1 MKTLLPFLFY
11 FALTSCDV
19 PTRSRTYTSTSSSD
33 SSTSGTST
41 DVTTGSEEDED
52 STTSDDVT
60 NTTGFA
66 SCSLSYSYY
75 NSNIGYFGL
84 CQSSVDEK
92 VFKLKMAQSDS
103 STGTCLVPI
112 YIDSSSNSYKVGNSE
127 CVNNV
132 AGQVY
137 NVTFTKTTSTYAI
150 NGVMALK
157 ANALTAYEQCMSAR
171 DTYINYYG
179 SSCYYSS
186 SCLTAANNYAN
197 SICSSFVSSY
207 SNYYVQVQ
215 L

>member
-1 MKTLLPFLFY
+1 MKTILLFLLY

-19 PTRSRTYTSTSSSD
+19 PSRSRTYTTTSSTDSD
-33 SSTSGTST
+33 TSGTT
-41 DVTTGSEEDED
+41 TNVTTDDED
-52 STTSDDVT
+52 DDSSESDDVT
-60 NTTGFA
+60 SITGFS
-66 SCSLSYSYY
+66 SCSLAYSYY

-84 CQSSVDEK
+84 CQSSANEK
-92 VFKLKMAQSDS
+92 IFKLKMAQSDS
-103 STGTCLVPI
+103 STGTCFVPI
-112 YIDSSSNSYKVGNSE
+112 YIDSSGNSYKVGTSE

-137 NVTFTKTTSTYAI
+137 TVTFTKTTSTYSI

-186 SCLTAANNYAN
+186 SCLSAANNYAS

-207 SNYYVQVQ
+207 SNYYVQVE